1 MEGYG
6 ALMDLPLNG
15 SSVRVIRTVCP
26 VPVANGAS
34 TEFQDPSL
42 LLGFNK
48 STLSERAPGSEG
60 RALAGGTQGGPRA
73 PERPRRANPKGLRG
87 QAVTGSMCG
96 ILGGSAADL
105 AKWTGL
111 GSDLPRSHIS

>member
-48 STLSERAPGSEG
+48 SILSGNPLFLGLYFNA
-60 RALAGGTQGGPRA
+60 
-73 PERPRRANPKGLRG
+73 RRCSFSNLLDFKTHVGKEDVLLK
-87 QAVTGSMCG
+87 M
-96 ILGGSAADL
+96 
-105 AKWTGL
+105 
-111 GSDLPRSHIS
+111 